1 MLSILSAIF
10 GFLAPFIPEVSKTYQ
25 RHQDDKP
32 ELEMFRLRV
41 EQAEKE
47 HLYRM
52 DEIGAMADIN
62 ETVAI
67 HRESPTTGIQLVDTV
82 RQWTEGAWY
91 SPIIMVPGFFIYAL
105 LDVLNTLVRP
115 AVTYGMIFMYCLVKY
130 GLYLEAMKNGMPLES
145 TVQLLW
151 SEDDLA
157 VLTLVLSYW
166 FGARSAKQFLKG
178 KSIE

>member
-10 GFLAPFIPEVSKTYQ
+10 GFLAPFVPEVIKTFQ
-25 RHQDDKP
+25 RSQDNKH

-41 EQAEKE
+41 EQAEKD

-52 DEIGAMADIN
+52 DEIGAIADIN
-62 ETVAI
+62 ETISI
-67 HRESPTTGIQLVDTV
+67 HKETPTTGIQLVDSI
-82 RQWTEGAWY
+82 RQWTEGSWY
-91 SPIIMVPGFFIYAL
+91 SPIILIPGFFIYSL

-115 AVTYGMIFMYCLVKY
+115 CVTYGMIFLYCLVKY
-130 GLYLEAMKNGMPLES
+130 GLYLECVKNGMPLES
-145 TVQLLW
+145 SVQLLW

-166 FGARSAKQFLKG
+166 FGARSAKALMKG
-178 KSIE
+178 KNLE

>member
-10 GFLAPFIPEVSKTYQ
+10 GFLAPFIPEVIKTYQ
-25 RHQDDKP
+25 RHQDDKH

-41 EQAEKE
+41 EQAEN
-47 HLYRM
+47 YRM

-130 GLYLEAMKNGMPLES
+130 GLYLEAMKNGMPLERKHG
-145 TVQLLW
+145 T
-151 SEDDLA
+151 A
-157 VLTLVLSYW
+157 PLV
-166 FGARSAKQFLKG
+166 
-178 KSIE
+178 